1 MTAANPVTTIQPD
14 RVKICGHTSI
24 IDAFS
29 KLISRIAD
37 NIGVSGNAS
46 AMYGNIHGN
55 DAVEKK
61 VPAKKTIGS
70 AMAFPIPDAADGLLA
85 QADIKKPMLRNTALP
100 SKITRINP
108 IQSPDNLAPNTRIP
122 TPNMIIAWTRAN
134 ARWAMISEA
143 KYFQIGRGVT
153 SKRLSIDWLR

>member
-55 DAVEKK
+55 DAVE
-61 VPAKKTIGS
+61 
-70 AMAFPIPDAADGLLA
+70 
-85 QADIKKPMLRNTALP
+85 
-100 SKITRINP
+100 
-108 IQSPDNLAPNTRIP
+108 
-122 TPNMIIAWTRAN
+122 
-134 ARWAMISEA
+134 
-143 KYFQIGRGVT
+143 Y
-153 SKRLSIDWLR
+153 

>member
-1 MTAANPVTTIQPD
+1 MTAANPVTIIQPD

-24 IDAFS
+24 MDAFS

-37 NIGVSGNAS
+37 NIGVNGNTS
-46 AMYGNIHGN
+46 TIYGNTHGN
-55 DAVEKK
+55 EAVEKK

-85 QADIKKPMLRNTALP
+85 QADIKNPMLRNTALP
-100 SKITRINP
+100 NKITRINP
-108 IQSPDNLAPNTRIP
+108 RQSPDHLAPNNRIP

-134 ARWAMISEA
+134 AR
-143 KYFQIGRGVT
+143 
-153 SKRLSIDWLR
+153 